1 MKRFTTYERAE
12 PANLVIVK
20 KDGRR
25 ETFSRE
31 KLLKGMLKACEKR
44 PIKRERIEQAANEIE
59 STLLAM
65 DKQELRSKIIGMF
78 VMEKLKKLDDVAYV
92 RFASVYKK
100 FRDANQFM
108 DEIKNLNPNKN
119 RGLLKTKIALR
130 ARQ

>member
-25 ETFSRE
+25 EAFSRE
-31 KLLKGMLKACEKR
+31 KLLRGMLKACEKR
-44 PIKRERIEQAANEIE
+44 PIKREKIAQGANEIE
-59 STLLAM
+59 SALLATE
-65 DKQELRSKIIGMF
+65 KQEIKSKIIGML

-100 FRDANQFM
+100 FRDASQFM
-108 DEIKNLNPNKN
+108 EEIKNLNPNKN
-119 RGLLKTKIALR
+119 RGLLKPKIALR
-130 ARQ
+130 VGR